1 MPVETHPSICRF
13 CHANCAILVEVEI
26 DADANSDSDATV
38 DRRRAMRVVGDPV
51 NPAYHGFT
59 CAKGRRLPDQHAH
72 PDRLLQTQKR
82 RAQGRGRSEGHDE
95 SGSGSG
101 RDARDGRDGSDAF
114 ESISSDQ
121 AMDEVSERIGAL
133 VREHGPRSVAL
144 YIGTYAGPHAATI
157 PTAIGWLLAL
167 GSKMVFSSQSID
179 QPGKHIANALHGRWL
194 GGSHVFDEA
203 DVWLLLGNNPL
214 ISMSGGIPPAN
225 PSRRLREARKRGL
238 KLIVIDPRR
247 TEVARFADV
256 YLQPRPGEDP
266 SILAGMLHV
275 ILRERLHDT
284 VFTDAHVQG
293 LEALAETV
301 ADFTPEVAARRA
313 GLEPSEIELAARTFA
328 AGPRGCGVAGTGPNM
343 SPHGNL
349 TEYLLLALNTV
360 CGRWRRA
367 GEAVANPGALLPRA
381 TPKAQAMG
389 PRAAWGRGERLRS
402 RPLGSS
408 AAGLPTAALADEILY
423 EGDDRIRAL
432 VCVGSNPV
440 AAWPDQLKTLRAI
453 ESLELLVCLDPKMGA
468 TTRLADYVVAPKLSL
483 ETPGVSVSSEGIEQT
498 YVAMGY
504 SEPYAQYAPAIATPP
519 AGSDVIEEWE
529 FFYGLAQR
537 MGLSL
542 TCYPIRP
549 ETGVLRE
556 RRDPVALDMEAK
568 PTTDDLIEALM
579 AGSRVPLSE
588 VKRYPHGQIFDDET
602 IRVTPA
608 DPDANDRLD
617 VGDADMLAELTAI
630 GREAA
635 EVAATGDLA
644 AEATTGA
651 VRTFRLISRR
661 MPNVYNS
668 TGRDIPA
675 LMRGGSHNPAYL
687 HPDDLAGL
695 GLRPGDLV
703 EIATEHASILGIA
716 EGAPELRRGL
726 VSMAHCFGDAPARDA
741 RFREIGSNTGRLI
754 DNEREFDPHTG
765 IPRMSAI
772 PVTVR
777 RAAE

>member
-13 CHANCAILVEVEI
+13 CHANCAILVDI
-26 DADANSDSDATV
+26 DTADGRPV
-38 DRRRAMRVVGDPV
+38 RVVGDPV

-82 RAQGRGRSEGHDE
+82 V
-95 SGSGSG
+95 SG
-101 RDARDGRDGSDAF
+101 RCAEPAF
-114 ESISSDQ
+114 ESISSER
-121 AMDEVSERIGAL
+121 AMDEIAGRIGAL

-144 YIGTYAGPHAATI
+144 YIGTYAGPHASTI

-225 PSRRLREARKRGL
+225 PSRRLRDAKKRGL

-256 YLQPRPGEDP
+256 HLQPRPGEDP
-266 SILAGMLHV
+266 AILAGMLHV
-275 ILRERLHDT
+275 ILRDRLHDAA
-284 VFTDAHVQG
+284 FTDAHVQG

-360 CGRWRRA
+360 CGRWRRE

-381 TPKAQAMG
+381 MPKAQAMG
-389 PRAAWGRGERLRS
+389 PRAAWGRGEQLRS

-423 EGDDRIRAL
+423 QGDDRIRAL

-440 AAWPDQLKTLRAI
+440 AAWPDQLKTLRAM

-519 AGSDVIEEWE
+519 AGADVIEEWE

-537 MGLSL
+537 MGLAL

-556 RRDPVALDMEAK
+556 RREPVVLDVQKK
-568 PTTDDLIEALM
+568 PTTDELLEALM

-588 VKRYPHGQIFDDET
+588 VKQHPHGAIFDDET
-602 IRVTPA
+602 IRVAAT

-617 VGDADMLAELTAI
+617 VGNADMLAELAAI
-630 GREAA
+630 ARETGAEATGSGVEAVGGEAARAGAGREATGA
-635 EVAATGDLA
+635 HAATAAAVAA
-644 AEATTGA
+644 
-651 VRTFRLISRR
+651 RPFRLISRR

-675 LMRGGSHNPAYL
+675 LMRGGAHNPAYL
-687 HPDDLAGL
+687 HPDDLAEL
-695 GLRPGDLV
+695 GLEPGDLI
-703 EIATEHASILGIA
+703 EIATDHASILGIA

-726 VSMAHCFGDAPARDA
+726 VSMAHCFGDAPAQDA

-754 DNEREFDPHTG
+754 DNEREFDPYTG

-772 PVTVR
+772 PVAVR
-777 RAAE
+777 RAAG

>member
-13 CHANCAILVEVEI
+13 CHANCAILVEVEV
-26 DADANSDSDATV
+26 DNGRGGDDDATIE
-38 DRRRAMRVVGDPV
+38 RRRPMRVVGDPA

-59 CAKGRRLPDQHAH
+59 CAKGRRLPDQHTH
-72 PDRLLQTQKR
+72 PDRLLWTQKR
-82 RAQGRGRSEGHDE
+82 RSASSERGN
-95 SGSGSG
+95 
-101 RDARDGRDGSDAF
+101 DGRNGEGF
-114 ESISSDQ
+114 EAISSEQ
-121 AMDEVSERIGAL
+121 AMNEIAERIDRL

-179 QPGKHIANALHGRWL
+179 QPGKHVANALHGRWL

-225 PSRRLREARKRGL
+225 PSRRLREAKKRGL
-238 KLIVIDPRR
+238 KLIVIDPRK

-275 ILRERLHDT
+275 ILRDRLHDAA
-284 VFTDAHVQG
+284 FTDAHVQG

-313 GLEPSEIELAARTFA
+313 GLDPSEIELAARSFA
-328 AGPRGCGVAGTGPNM
+328 TGPRGCGVAGTGPNM
-343 SPHGNL
+343 APHGNL

-360 CGRWRRA
+360 CGRWRRE
-367 GEAVANPGALLPRA
+367 GEVVANPGALLPRA
-381 TPKAQAMG
+381 TPRAQAMG

-408 AAGLPTAALADEILY
+408 AAGLPTAALADEILF

-432 VCVGSNPV
+432 LCVGSNPV
-440 AAWPDQLKTLRAI
+440 AAWPDQLKTLRAM

-504 SEPYAQYAPAIATPP
+504 SEPYAQYAPAITTPP
-519 AGSDVIEEWE
+519 ADSDVIEEWE

-537 MGLSL
+537 MGLPL

-556 RRDPVALDMEAK
+556 RRDPIVLDMERK
-568 PTTDDLIEALM
+568 PTTDELIEALM

-588 VKRYPHGQIFDDET
+588 VKQHPHGAIFDDET
-602 IRVTPA
+602 IRVAAA
-608 DPDANDRLD
+608 DPGANDRLD
-617 VGDADMLAELTAI
+617 VGNVDMLAELAAI
-630 GREAA
+630 AGEAVEAA
-635 EVAATGDLA
+635 GVTAGPPSA
-644 AEATTGA
+644 
-651 VRTFRLISRR
+651 RPFQLISRR

-675 LMRGGSHNPAYL
+675 LMRGGAHNPAYL
-687 HPDDLAGL
+687 HPEDLAEL
-695 GLRPGDLV
+695 GLEPGDLI
-703 EIATEHASILGIA
+703 EIATAHASILGIA

-726 VSMAHCFGDAPARDA
+726 VSMAHCFGDAPAQDA

-754 DNEREFDPHTG
+754 DNEREFDPYTG

-772 PVTVR
+772 PVMVR
-777 RAAE
+777 RAAG